1 MLMHGAFEG
10 LSART
15 VPDLLYVH
23 ASGGR
28 EPFRPIPIKPPPG
41 EARAVEAI
49 VQEHVTRLRGLLAR
63 YMTGE
68 AAYVSR
74 PFPQYVRAYSD
85 YDHLARVLEWSLAGE
100 GEGA

>member
-10 LSART
+10 LKAAS

-28 EPFRPIPIKPPPG
+28 EPFRPIPVKAPPG
-41 EARAVEAI
+41 DARAVAAI
-49 VQEHVTRLRGLLAR
+49 VEEHLERLRGLITR

-68 AAYVSR
+68 AAFLSR
-74 PFPQYVRAYSD
+74 PYPQYVRAYNE

-100 GEGA
+100 GEAA

>member
-10 LSART
+10 LTAAS

-28 EPFRPIPIKPPPG
+28 EPFRSIPVKAPPG
-41 EARAVEAI
+41 DARAVAAI
-49 VQEHVTRLRGLLAR
+49 VEEHLERLRGLIAR
-63 YMTGE
+63 YMTGG
-68 AAYVSR
+68 AAFLSR
-74 PFPQYVRAYSD
+74 PYPQYVRAYNE

-100 GEGA
+100 GEAA